1 MDDPDTTSAKAELR
15 DEIHAERRALT
26 REQLADARAAI
37 RRHVLGRVTADCVA
51 AYEPLRTEPG
61 STELLHALAERG
73 VRVLV
78 PITLNDRDLD
88 WRDWRPEG
96 GGPPLGRDAI
106 AAAGL
111 VVVPALAVDHTGTRL
126 GRGGGSYDRA
136 LRRVTPGARTA
147 ALLFDGEVYP
157 ELPADPWDVP
167 VAAAVT
173 PAGWID
179 LDGNPELPS
188 PR

>member
-1 MDDPDTTSAKAELR
+1 VDDPDNPSAKAELR
-15 DEIHAERRALT
+15 DEIGAERRGMS

-37 RRHVLGRVTADCVA
+37 RRHVLDRVTADCVA

-73 VRVLV
+73 VQVLV
-78 PITLNDRDLD
+78 PLTLDDRDLD
-88 WRDWRPEG
+88 WREWRPEG
-96 GGPPLGRDAI
+96 GGPLLGRDAI
-106 AAAGL
+106 AAAGF

-136 LRRVTPGARTA
+136 LRRVTPGVRTA
-147 ALLFDGEVYP
+147 ALLFAGEIYP

-179 LDGNPELPS
+179 LAGNPGFALP
-188 PR
+188 R